1 MLRYVTMASGF
12 AVKAKIPHDFW
23 TKVEILIIVIVVAII
38 FFMSVSK

>member
-1 MLRYVTMASGF
+1 MLTYANMASGF

-23 TKVEILIIVIVVAII
+23 TKFEILIIVIVAII